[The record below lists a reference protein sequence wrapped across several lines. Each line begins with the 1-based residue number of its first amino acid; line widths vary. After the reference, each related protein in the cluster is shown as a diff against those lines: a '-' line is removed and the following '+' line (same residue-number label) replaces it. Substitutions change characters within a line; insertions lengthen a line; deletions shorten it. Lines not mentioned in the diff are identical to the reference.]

1 MPHDTPAHR
10 CFFFGNNLRIQQLLD
25 RSGESP
31 MRSDS
36 LRDSY
41 RLVNDTV
48 AVHMAL
54 QSGWSELPSACEQ
67 ALRASFSLEKA
78 ALK

>member
-1 MPHDTPAHR
+1 MQSDT
-10 CFFFGNNLRIQQLLD
+10 LRN
-25 RSGESP
+25 
-31 MRSDS
+31 
-36 LRDSY
+36 SY
-41 RLVNDTV
+41 RLVKDTV

>member
-1 MPHDTPAHR
+1 
-10 CFFFGNNLRIQQLLD
+10 
-25 RSGESP
+25 